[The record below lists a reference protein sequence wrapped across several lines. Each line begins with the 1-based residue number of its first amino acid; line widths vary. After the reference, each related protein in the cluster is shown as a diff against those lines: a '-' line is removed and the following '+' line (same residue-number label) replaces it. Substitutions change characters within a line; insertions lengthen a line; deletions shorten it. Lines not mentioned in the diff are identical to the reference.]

1 MSINWDGLLERFEGA
16 RSIGYL
22 SVFGGIFSGPVAAIA
37 LIRPRIFIDLDLL
50 KLTLLAGC
58 IGGPVMAFI
67 GAAMI
72 ASEAFSSITGKPSLN
87 KLAPGILATTGYMSM
102 ISQGVA
108 LLFSGRNPQN
118 YLLMLSIT
126 TFVAAAAFIG
136 GGLCERYG
144 KKKRLAKNEVLR
156 NIEN

>member
-1 MSINWDGLLERFEGA
+1 MSINWDGLLERFEGVRA
-16 RSIGYL
+16 IGYL

-37 LIRPRIFIDLDLL
+37 LIRPRIFIDLDLS
-50 KLTLLAGC
+50 KLILLVCC

-72 ASEAFSSITGKPSLN
+72 ASEAISSLTGKPNLN

-102 ISQGVA
+102 ISQA
-108 LLFSGRNPQN
+108 AAILSSGRTPQN

-126 TFVAAAAFIG
+126 TFVAAAAVIV

-156 NIEN
+156 NIEK